1 MSKIVIEGKE
11 IDARPDETLLQTCEA
26 VPSIYANDPRC
37 GLNGAHYGRRTE
49 NMTLVLLREIRAK
62 QDEHSQSLADQTRRF
77 DHLERRLDDLSKVV
91 RYSLGQSAETQFRQS
106 QQEQRIDEL
115 FAKLEDLLK
124 PKEPA

>member
-1 MSKIVIEGKE
+1 LAKE
-11 IDARPDETLLQTCEA
+11 LRYSLIGARDMAGEPD
-26 VPSIYANDPRC
+26 
-37 GLNGAHYGRRTE
+37 
-49 NMTLVLLREIRAK
+49 NMVLIMLREIRAK
-62 QDEHSQSLADQTRRF
+62 QEDHSQVLADQTRRF